1 MKRRI
6 ATLFLIV
13 ALAAGTM
20 LSAEATAL
28 FPPSVTYSDQFTD
41 INPDDWFYENV
52 AALYSLG
59 LTNGKNSPHTFVPE
73 SDMTVAEVLT
83 MAARLRSLQDFGSA
97 ESGAALHHG
106 VGINWYDPYVAYLKA
121 GGIISTEFDGQWNRS
136 ATRAEMAHILAWALP
151 AELFSP
157 INQAVVAEGYAT
169 GRFITDVTE
178 YTPYQQDILTLYR
191 WGILSGTDTTGSFRP
206 ELTIRRSEVAAM
218 VTRLVDS
225 DLRVTLDWK
234 TDDEPREI
242 FSLADLVSADESF
255 SAAPAPD
262 NSAEIDAALRSML
275 SRGERKLTLNYPT
288 PSTEQSATAV
298 MQAFLTAVRTYP
310 EQTYNKV
317 SISYSTSSGKV
328 DLTFSSSLYDPLLID
343 SYREQI
349 FSAAMQLRDSLYAAG
364 TLSSTMSQ
372 YDKARVYFTWLCNY
386 CSYDN
391 NATDNSMSH
400 SAYNVF
406 FEKKAVCDGYTAVYN
421 LLLKLE
427 GIQCSAVDS
436 EEWNHMWTIAT
447 LDGITYHI
455 DPTWGDQTGSI
466 AYQYFAMTEAVSL
479 ARFR

>member
-13 ALAAGTM
+13 ALAVGTM

-28 FPPSVTYSDQFTD
+28 FPSSVTYSGQFTD
-41 INPDDWFYENV
+41 IKPDDWFYENV

-83 MAARLRSLQDFGSA
+83 MAARLRSLYDFGSA
-97 ESGAALHHG
+97 ETGAALHHG
-106 VGINWYDPYVAYLKA
+106 AGINWYDPYAAYLKA
-121 GGIISTEFDGQWNRS
+121 GGIISAEFDGQWNRS

-157 INQAVVAEGYAT
+157 INQTVVAEGYAT

-191 WGILSGTDTTGSFRP
+191 WGILGGTDATGSFCP

-225 DLRVTLDWK
+225 DLRITLDWQ
-234 TDDEPREI
+234 TEDEPREI
-242 FSLADLVSADESF
+242 YSLADLVSADESF
-255 SAAPAPD
+255 STAPAPD
-262 NSAEIDAALRSML
+262 NAAEIDTALRSML

-288 PSTEQSATAV
+288 PSTEQSAIAV
-298 MQAFLTAVRTYP
+298 MHAFLTAVRTYP

-317 SISYSTSSGKV
+317 TISYSTSSGKV

-349 FSAAMQLRDSLYAAG
+349 FSAAMQVRDSLYAAG

-372 YDKARVYFTWLCNY
+372 YEKAKVYFTWLCNY

-427 GIQCSAVDS
+427 GIQCSAIEN
-436 EEWNHMWTIAT
+436 EEWDHMWTIAT

-455 DPTWGDQTGSI
+455 DPTWGDQTDTVI
-466 AYQYFAMTEAVSL
+466 YQYFAMTEADSL